1 MLNLVTNGECNI
13 KRYKKLQNWTKG
25 TSKSV
30 KLIEK
35 LSGSPPLLR
44 GTTSALSK
52 IKFFNFLKFKKYFSS
67 NIDDVYSVLFE
78 GAHRP
83 LKVG

>member
-44 GTTSALSK
+44 GTTSAPSK
-52 IKFFNFLKFKKYFSS
+52 IKFFNFLKYKKTF
-67 NIDDVYSVLFE
+67 IKILRMFIQFYSKVLTD
-78 GAHRP
+78 
-83 LKVG
+83 L